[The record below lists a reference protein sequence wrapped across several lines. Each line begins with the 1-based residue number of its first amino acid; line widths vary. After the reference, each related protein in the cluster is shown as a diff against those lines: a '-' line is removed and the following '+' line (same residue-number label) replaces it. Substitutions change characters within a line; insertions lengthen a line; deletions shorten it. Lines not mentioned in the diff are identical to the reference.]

1 MIRKHIIKEGAD
13 WWKIFANRITKE
25 ASNKA
30 IENGCNNEL
39 VNNLLNNSNIFVEKN
54 GDGYVLFN
62 NNDIICKVPKT
73 SSFDDMVV
81 MSINGLT
88 NWITT
93 KLNKNN
99 LIESINVDNNQESKN
114 ATIKV
119 NFNAYYSE
127 KSKKFDGGLY
137 PILEYIKDNKLKN
150 VIVRLDYD
158 KKNTTSW
165 DEVDLYCSELS
176 IKKLS
181 FSINDTYPKYTAYIE
196 CNRKYVRFL
205 IKMLIQMASLGNGGH
220 SYGILINDKQFNF
233 DGDGADHISS
243 INDIK
248 IDKKVY
254 SDINK
259 QIDIYNKSLN
269 NDKNMNE
276 NKKQIKLTESEFK
289 HIVSESVKSVINE
302 ISKSGLKKKW
312 INKIYK
318 VITPLTSR
326 IYIDEAWENAKYVLR
341 VIDELLDE
349 YGFNY
354 DKYGNVT
361 SKKAEMNSWCENGG
375 YWKPMHEFPNYKE
388 FKFSI
393 YFSENDFEI
402 NGSLKCHSAG
412 KLNDPFE
419 KYDITVT
426 MW

>member
-1 MIRKHIIKEGAD
+1 MKRKNILKEGAD
-13 WWKIFANRITKE
+13 WWKIFANRIIKE
-25 ASNKA
+25 ASYKA
-30 IENGCNNEL
+30 IENGCNEEL
-39 VNNLLNNSNIFVEKN
+39 VNNLIANSNIHVINDNDKCILA
-54 GDGYVLFN
+54 DD
-62 NNDIICKVPKT
+62 NDIICQVPAKMT
-73 SSFDDMVV
+73 NFNDLVK
-81 MSINGLT
+81 MSINGIT

-93 KLNKNN
+93 KLNKND
-99 LIESINVDNNQESKN
+99 LTESIDADNIQVSKN
-114 ATIKV
+114 ASIKV

-181 FSINDTYPKYTAYIE
+181 FSISDTYPKYTAYIE
-196 CNRKYVRFL
+196 CNPKYVRFL

-243 INDIK
+243 INDITLNK
-248 IDKKVY
+248 EVY

-259 QIDIYNKSLN
+259 QVDIYNKSLN

-318 VITPLTSR
+318 VITPLTSS
-326 IYIDEAWENAKYVLR
+326 IYRDEAWQNAKYVLNA
-341 VIDELLDE
+341 IE
-349 YGFNY
+349 
-354 DKYGNVT
+354 NVVN
-361 SKKAEMNSWCENGG
+361 KNAEMNVWCENGG
-375 YWKPMHEFPNYKE
+375 YWKQIHEFPNYKE
-388 FKFSI
+388 YKFSI
-393 YFSENDFEI
+393 YFSEYDFEI

-412 KLNDPFE
+412 TLEDPFE
-419 KYDITVT
+419 RYDITVT